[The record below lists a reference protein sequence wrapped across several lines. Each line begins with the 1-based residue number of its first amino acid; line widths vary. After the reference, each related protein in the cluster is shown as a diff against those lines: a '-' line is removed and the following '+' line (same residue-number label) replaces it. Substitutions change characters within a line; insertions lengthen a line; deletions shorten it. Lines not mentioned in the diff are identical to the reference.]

1 MGKIVRVCKRGCYS
15 SKPKGKEE
23 DERFDIKEPPLPLPP
38 PAPREDKM
46 EAIGGLIRKNVK
58 KRVTVPQNNIKFN
71 F

>member
-15 SKPKGKEE
+15 KPREKEE
-23 DERFDIKEPPLPLPP
+23 ERFDIKEQLPLPP
-38 PAPREDKM
+38 PAREDTM
-46 EAIGGLIRKNVK
+46 ELSIGGLIRKNVK

>member
-15 SKPKGKEE
+15 KPREKE
-23 DERFDIKEPPLPLPP
+23 DERFDIKEALPLPP